1 MHHQRG
7 FSLLEL
13 LCVLA
18 ILSILAHAGSAQF
31 LSVSQK
37 ARDKN
42 TLKSEMKRLAQAL
55 TQARQLAVIS
65 GQSSYLCGGVDCD
78 GHWSDGFKL
87 YQMASTNGVEKIYRQ
102 ILFDHSLVVSWHGF
116 PIKKQQIEF
125 QSNGLSSYQNGTFEF
140 CLGAWQ
146 ADVVLNQSGRFYL
159 TDPQRLNSEL
169 CG

>member
-1 MHHQRG
+1 MHHQGG

-31 LSVSQK
+31 LSVSQNSH
-37 ARDKN
+37 DKN
-42 TLKSEMKRLAQAL
+42 TLKNEMKRLAQAL
-55 TQARQLAVIS
+55 TQARQLAVMS
-65 GQSSYLCGGVDCD
+65 GRTSYVCGGVDCD

-87 YQMASTNGVEKIYRQ
+87 YQMVLASGGQKTYRQ
-102 ILFDHSLVVSWHGF
+102 IHFDRSLEVSWRGF
-116 PIKKQQIEF
+116 PVKKQQIEF

-146 ADVVLNQSGRFYL
+146 ADIVLNQSGRFYF
-159 TDPQRLNSEL
+159 TDPQSVNDGV